1 VSKVTENANL
11 TMAER
16 EELEQVRSH
25 VLRFKWLAD
34 GCQTWDEVITA
45 IQEYIDF
52 IKNLD
57 AQKARIIQND
67 SDYLYYTIP
76 GEYGVYALYEG
87 IKEDDWVFL
96 LPDGRTVTY
105 PIDPDF
111 DALKHT
117 PIGTRIAARLD
128 AAGEIQSFH
137 VSFHQ
142 P

>member
-1 VSKVTENANL
+1 VSEVTENTKL
-11 TMAER
+11 TCPEK
-16 EELEQVRSH
+16 EELDQVRSH
-25 VLRFKWLAD
+25 VLRFKWLAED
-34 GCQTWDEVITA
+34 CKTWDEVITA

-52 IKNLD
+52 IKDLD
-57 AQKARIIQND
+57 AKQARIIQND

-76 GEYGVYALYEG
+76 GEHGVYATYEG
-87 IKEDDWVFL
+87 TKEGNWVFL

-111 DALKHT
+111 DALDHT
-117 PIGTRIAARLD
+117 PKGTRIATRLN
-128 AAGEIQSFH
+128 AAGEIRAFH

>member
-1 VSKVTENANL
+1 MTENINL
-11 TMAER
+11 TWAER
-16 EELEQVRSH
+16 EELDQVRSH

-34 GCQTWDEVITA
+34 DCQTWDEVITA
-45 IQEYIDF
+45 IQERIDF
-52 IKNLD
+52 IKDLE
-57 AQKARIIQND
+57 AKQARIIQND

-76 GEYGVYALYEG
+76 GEHGVYATYEG
-87 IKEDDWVFL
+87 TKEGNWVFL

-111 DALKHT
+111 DRLDNA
-117 PIGTRIAARLD
+117 PIGTRIAARLN
-128 AAGEIQSFH
+128 AAGEIRSFH